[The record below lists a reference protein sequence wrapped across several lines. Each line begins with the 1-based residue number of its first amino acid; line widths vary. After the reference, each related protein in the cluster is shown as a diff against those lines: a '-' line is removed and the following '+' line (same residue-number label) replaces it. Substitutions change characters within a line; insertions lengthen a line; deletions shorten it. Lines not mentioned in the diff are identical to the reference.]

1 MKERRTDILCQ
12 KKRPFSLTY
21 FCIELHVI
29 INRLKN
35 TMLMKKTY
43 LLPNTDSVEGIMMIG
58 SICEATQFSGEKDF
72 KDYDPAEPPI

>member
-1 MKERRTDILCQ
+1 
-12 KKRPFSLTY
+12 
-21 FCIELHVI
+21 
-29 INRLKN
+29 
-35 TMLMKKTY
+35 MLMKKTY